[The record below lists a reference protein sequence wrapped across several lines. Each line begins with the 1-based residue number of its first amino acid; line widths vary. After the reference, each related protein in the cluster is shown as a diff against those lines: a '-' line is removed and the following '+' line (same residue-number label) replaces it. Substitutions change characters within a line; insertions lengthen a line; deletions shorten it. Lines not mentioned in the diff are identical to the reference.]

1 MLEFDRLFI
10 GGQWTAPAGSGV
22 LEVISPSTEEVVGR
36 LPDADP
42 ADMDRAVAAAREAFD
57 QGPWS
62 RMSFD
67 ERAEITLR
75 LVDALEPR
83 ADELALLQT
92 DEMGAPIAWT
102 TPMTRHV
109 TRTLIERYVE
119 LVRSVQLR
127 ELRRGITGAS
137 LVVRE
142 PVGVVAAVIPW
153 NAPLGLVLSK
163 VLPATLTGSSVIVKP
178 APETPLDAFAVADA
192 VLAAGYP
199 DGVVSIIPGG
209 RGVGEHLASHPGVD
223 KVTFTGSTAAGR
235 RIGAICGEQ
244 VKRVTLELG
253 GKSAATVLEDADLD
267 RDIPRMVFGAM
278 QNTGQICAAITR
290 VLAPASRYQEIVDR
304 YCDAVSQLTVGD
316 PHDDATQIGPL
327 VAERQ
332 RARVEGYIASG
343 REQGAKIAVG
353 GGRPTDQPRG
363 WYVEPTV
370 FTEVDNSMRIAQE
383 EIFGPVAAIIPYR
396 DEAEA
401 IRIAND
407 SPYGLSGSVFTTDI
421 EHGIAVAE
429 RIRTGTI
436 TVNDFRIASG
446 MPFGGYKASGVGRE
460 DGPEGINAYLECK
473 TLNLPVEVGA

>member
-1 MLEFDRLFI
+1 MVEFDRLFI
-10 GGQWTAPAGSGV
+10 GGHWTAPAGTGV

-36 LPDADP
+36 LPEADR
-42 ADMDRAVAAAREAFD
+42 ADMDRAVAAARGAFD

-67 ERAEITLR
+67 ERAEVTLR

-127 ELRRGITGAS
+127 ELRRGITGPS
-137 LVVRE
+137 LVVKE

-163 VLPATLTGSSVIVKP
+163 LLPATLTGSSVIVKP

-209 RGVGEHLASHPGVD
+209 REVGEHLISHPGVD

-253 GKSAATVLEDADLD
+253 GKSAAIVLDDADLD

-290 VLAPASRYQEIVDR
+290 VLAPASHYQEIVDR
-304 YCDAVSQLTVGD
+304 YCDAVPRLTVGD
-316 PHDDATQIGPL
+316 PHDDTTQIGPL

-332 RARVEGYIASG
+332 RTRVEGYIASG
-343 REQGAKIAVG
+343 RQQGAKIALG

-446 MPFGGYKASGVGRE
+446 MPFGGYKASGIGRE
-460 DGPEGINAYLECK
+460 DGPEGVNAYLECK
-473 TLNLPVEVGA
+473 TLNLPAEAGA